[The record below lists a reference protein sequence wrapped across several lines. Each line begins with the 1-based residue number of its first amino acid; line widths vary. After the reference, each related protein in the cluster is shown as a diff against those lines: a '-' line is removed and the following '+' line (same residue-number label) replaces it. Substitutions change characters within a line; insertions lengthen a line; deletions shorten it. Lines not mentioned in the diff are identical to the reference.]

1 MPRKNLSGVVS
12 ENALKEAPR
21 INKDEL
27 SRIISSYITNKDLEK
42 EYKDQ
47 ASVENTRIKSIM
59 EQLNITE
66 CESSDGLNLAK
77 VSEQKKESFRED
89 ELIEHLKQN
98 NVADDIVKTK
108 EYIDYDA
115 LENAIYKETI
125 SSDIVTGMNAFKD
138 IVVTKVLRI
147 SKNKKGDK

>member
-1 MPRKNLSGVVS
+1 MQRKNLSGVIS
-12 ENALKEAPR
+12 ENALKEAPG

-66 CESSDGLNLAK
+66 CESSDGLNIAK
-77 VSEQKKESFRED
+77 VSEQKRNHSEKMS
-89 ELIEHLKQN
+89 LLS
-98 NVADDIVKTK
+98 T
-108 EYIDYDA
+108 
-115 LENAIYKETI
+115 
-125 SSDIVTGMNAFKD
+125 
-138 IVVTKVLRI
+138 
-147 SKNKKGDK
+147 